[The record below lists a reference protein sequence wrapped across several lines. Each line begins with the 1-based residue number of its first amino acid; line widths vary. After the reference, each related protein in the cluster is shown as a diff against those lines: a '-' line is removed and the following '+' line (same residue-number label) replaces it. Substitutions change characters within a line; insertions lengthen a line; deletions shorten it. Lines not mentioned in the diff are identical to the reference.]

1 MIACHECGTVQH
13 MRALPE
19 DGIACCGRCGATL
32 YRQRRD
38 SIEHT
43 LLLTLAALTLFVIA
57 NTFPFLTFELE
68 GNADTSA
75 DFPLDGVAMEE
86 RLGQL
91 EADRLEAL
99 ARLCV
104 IRLPVGARFAQSVE
118 VEAAAPFERGR
129 GGEIEDRVSA
139 FLDAA

>member
-1 MIACHECGTVQH
+1 MIACHECGMVQH

-19 DGIACCGRCGATL
+19 GGIACCGRCGATL

-75 DFPLDGVAMEE
+75 DFPPRRRGHGRKA
-86 RLGQL
+86 GS
-91 EADRLEAL
+91 
-99 ARLCV
+99 AR
-104 IRLPVGARFAQSVE
+104 G
-118 VEAAAPFERGR
+118 
-129 GGEIEDRVSA
+129 
-139 FLDAA
+139 